1 MKTEKEIKP
10 SGAAQPV
17 SLAPLSFKEALAGML
32 ATKPPTKEAKKSTA
46 RKKPA
51 KKK

>member
-10 SGAAQPV
+10 SGAAQPI

-32 ATKPPTKEAKKSTA
+32 ATKPPPKREKKS
-46 RKKPA
+46 A
-51 KKK
+51 KKKPTKKR